1 MRRAVVSYYEL
12 GESFRDAIARACPD
26 ETRFVAISRL
36 SRDSLLQL
44 FRQIRG
50 LKGECIAVAIEDE
63 NSRYLVG
70 PLLLLAAMSGSRRI
84 EIVWPNG
91 TSERVAFR
99 TFVIWLAKILWAQIS
114 SRWAYWRARWR
125 VKSLEAGG
133 ERSPVAPRAVRR
145 VLYLDANLPIG
156 AAVGGSVGH
165 TRGVIDGLLREGFG
179 VDYASGKAIPTD
191 SPNSRWLRVSCG
203 DLLAVPPELNCY
215 AFNDEF
221 ERCAMKW
228 TTENSYAFIYQ
239 RMSVHNFTGAM
250 LRQKLGI
257 PLILEYNGSE
267 VWTAANWGKKL
278 RLHDMAASAERASF
292 ANADLVV
299 TVSKPL
305 ADEVAAAGVGR
316 ERIVVYPN
324 CIDPAIFDPDRFS
337 REELEQ
343 LRKRLRIADGARI
356 ATFLGTFGAWH
367 GVEFLARAIRR
378 LVDGDLAWLVANK
391 LHFLLIG
398 DGLKMAEVRA
408 LLGTGPYQD
417 FVTLTGAVPQAS
429 APAYL
434 ALSDLFLCPH
444 VPNADGSTFFGSP
457 TKLFEYMAM
466 GRPIVASDLAQI
478 GGVLRGTYLDSANI
492 SEGPMAALFT
502 PGSEDEFLAA
512 LRTVVEDP
520 NLARTMAANA
530 RAAAL
535 GSFTW
540 QHHVNAILAGAERA
554 GLRVRT
560 IDGRD

>member
-1 MRRAVVSYYEL
+1 MRRAIVSYYDL
-12 GESFRDAIARACPD
+12 GETFRDAIARECPD

-44 FRQIRG
+44 LRQIRG
-50 LKGECIAVAIEDE
+50 LKSECIAVAIEDE
-63 NSRYLVG
+63 TSRYLVG
-70 PLLLLAAMSGSRRI
+70 PLLLLAALSGSRRI

-91 TSERVAFR
+91 MSEKVPFRAIVA
-99 TFVIWLAKILWAQIS
+99 WLARILSAQIS
-114 SRWAYWRARWR
+114 SRWAYWRAGRH
-125 VKSLEAGG
+125 VKPLEAGV
-133 ERSPVAPRAVRR
+133 RRAPVAPREVRR
-145 VLYLDANLPIG
+145 VLYLDANLPVG

-165 TRGVIDGLLREGFG
+165 TRGVIDGLLREGFA

-191 SPNSRWLRVSCG
+191 SPNSRWLQVPCG
-203 DLLAVPPELNCY
+203 DMLAIPPELNCY
-215 AFNDEF
+215 AFNEEF
-221 ERCAMKW
+221 ERRAKRW
-228 TTENSYAFIYQ
+228 ATENSYAFIYQ

-250 LRQKLGI
+250 LRRSLGL

-278 RLHDMAASAERASF
+278 RLHDMAVSAERASL

-299 TVSKPL
+299 TVSNPL

-324 CIDPAIFDPDRFS
+324 CIDPRIFDPDRFS

-343 LRKRLRIADGARI
+343 LRQRLQIGEGARI
-356 ATFLGTFGAWH
+356 ATFLGTFGSWH
-367 GVEFLARAIRR
+367 GVEFLAHAIRR
-378 LVDGDLAWLVANK
+378 LVDSDPAWLVASK

-408 LLGTGPYQD
+408 LLGTKPYQD
-417 FVTLTGAVPQAS
+417 FVTLTGSVPQAS

-466 GRPIVASDLAQI
+466 NRPIVGSDLAQI
-478 GGVLRGTYLDSANI
+478 GRVLRGTYFDSANV
-492 SEGPMAALFT
+492 SAGPLAALFT
-502 PGSEDEFLAA
+502 PGNEDEFLAA
-512 LRTVVEDP
+512 LRTVVDDP
-520 NLARTMAANA
+520 NLARTMATNA

-540 QHHVNAILAGAERA
+540 QHHVNAILAGAERV
-554 GLRVRT
+554 GLRIRET
-560 IDGRD
+560 GRRD